1 MEKSNLEKAFQ
12 SAKTTEEMLA
22 AFKAMK
28 SAFEERVLGM
38 AALKVGLKLDQDQ
51 EGEDPEKALSFATRA
66 LKALDRDDSGK
77 PSLVVA
83 MALQLMSSVNFGLKR
98 FNDSLGYLNRA
109 NRALGRLEEEDFD
122 VWDLRPVLHAVQ
134 LELVNVKMAMGRRDE
149 DLGSIV
155 LNLARDTDLAEAYVT
170 LLNFKDAL
178 GFCMKA
184 LEIHKEK
191 LGQNSVE
198 VAHNMRLFAVIY
210 KGLEE
215 HERALEQNALS
226 QRVLKNWG
234 LSSNFL
240 HADIDAANM
249 QITLGNFDEAIKT
262 LKRIDKASETR
273 ALVFIWMGKALCN
286 QERTA
291 DAKRCLELA
300 CGIFDKR

>member
-122 VWDLRPVLHAVQ
+122 VWDLRSVLHAVQ

-149 DLGSIV
+149 DLGK
-155 LNLARDTDLAEAYVT
+155 AYVT

-262 LKRIDKASETR
+262 LKR
-273 ALVFIWMGKALCN
+273 VV
-286 QERTA
+286 
-291 DAKRCLELA
+291 
-300 CGIFDKR
+300 